1 MRIRD
6 MITTL
11 TRLATIPLRM
21 RFLGEEMKRLRN
33 ERFLSQRDLARKA
46 GVSPT
51 TIMHLETGE
60 SVDPRLSTVRKVAEA
75 LGVDPNSLVDRD

>member
-1 MRIRD
+1 
-6 MITTL
+6 
-11 TRLATIPLRM
+11 M

-46 GVSPT
+46 GVSP
-51 TIMHLETGE
+51 IMHLETGE

>member
-1 MRIRD
+1 MSP
-6 MITTL
+6 TL
-11 TRLATIPLRM
+11 TRLSTIPLQM

-33 ERFLSQRDLARKA
+33 ERFLSQRDLAQRA

-60 SVDPRLSTVRKVAEA
+60 SADPRLSTVRKVAEA
-75 LGVDPNSLVDRD
+75 LGVDPNTLVDRD

>member
-1 MRIRD
+1 MT
-6 MITTL
+6 TTL

-75 LGVDPNSLVDRD
+75 LGIDPNSLVDRD

>member
-1 MRIRD
+1 MT
-6 MITTL
+6 TTL
-11 TRLATIPLRM
+11 TRLATIPPRM

-75 LGVDPNSLVDRD
+75 LGIDPNSLVDRD

>member
-1 MRIRD
+1 MATI
-6 MITTL
+6 L